1 MQDTYYLRSEV
12 SNSDL
17 TELKNLLYPRTQ
29 YGDKEKA
36 FKFGSLV
43 DAMLTEPERVR
54 YDKHTVDDV
63 LYSGEDWELAQ
74 AMIKSLRMEARHDPL
89 LAQVLAKAETQ
100 RFMVNKGQRFQ
111 YGNFE
116 YTLDTR
122 CKWDWWLP
130 TFGFGGDLKTTF
142 ASSQKQFDE
151 AIDFFDW
158 DRSRAWYMDIAGSRQ
173 DFIYGI
179 SKKNQKVFKAFIRRN
194 DPSYRFQPSQGRGRT
209 GGFYFGRNHPRP
221 FVQRIAGSRTRCHRQ
236 SGESV
241 GTAFHLHQ

>member
-1 MQDTYYLRSEV
+1 MQDTYYSRSEV

-43 DAMLTEPERVR
+43 DAMLTEQERVR
-54 YDKHTVDDV
+54 YDKRMVDDV
-63 LYSGEDWELAQ
+63 LYSGEDWELAL
-74 AMIKSLRMEARHDPL
+74 AMIKSLRMEARRDPF
-89 LAQVLAKAETQ
+89 LAQVLTKAETQ
-100 RFMVNKGQRFQ
+100 RFMVNKKQVFQ

-142 ASSQKQFDE
+142 AQSQKQFE
-151 AIDFFDW
+151 IG
-158 DRSRAWYMDIAGSRQ
+158 RAH
-173 DFIYGI
+173 
-179 SKKNQKVFKAFIRRN
+179 V
-194 DPSYRFQPSQGRGRT
+194 
-209 GGFYFGRNHPRP
+209 
-221 FVQRIAGSRTRCHRQ
+221 
-236 SGESV
+236 
-241 GTAFHLHQ
+241 

>member
-1 MQDTYYLRSEV
+1 MQDTYYQRSEV

-100 RFMVNKGQRFQ
+100 RFMVNKG
-111 YGNFE
+111 
-116 YTLDTR
+116 
-122 CKWDWWLP
+122 LP

-194 DPSYRFQPSQGRGRT
+194 DLSYRKGKEK
-209 GGFYFGRNHPRP
+209 Y
-221 FVQRIAGSRTRCHRQ
+221 
-236 SGESV
+236 EEL
-241 GTAFHLHQ
+241 AFRWWMLIS

>member
-1 MQDTYYLRSEV
+1 MQDTYYSRSEV

-43 DAMLTEPERVR
+43 DAMLTEQERVR
-54 YDKHTVDDV
+54 YDKRMVDDV
-63 LYSGEDWELAQ
+63 LYSGEDWELAL
-74 AMIKSLRMEARHDPL
+74 AMIKSLRMEARRDPF
-89 LAQVLAKAETQ
+89 LAQVLTKAETQ
-100 RFMVNKGQRFQ
+100 RFMVNKKQVFQ

-142 ASSQKQFDE
+142 AQSQKQFDE
-151 AIDFFDW
+151 AVDFFDW

-179 SKKNQKVFKAFIRRN
+179 SKKNQKIIKVFIKRDDPIYLKGKEKYDELAFRWWMLI
-194 DPSYRFQPSQGRGRT
+194 
-209 GGFYFGRNHPRP
+209 
-221 FVQRIAGSRTRCHRQ
+221 
-236 SGESV
+236 E
-241 GTAFHLHQ
+241 

>member
-151 AIDFFDW
+151 AIDFLIGIVPVPGIW
-158 DRSRAWYMDIAGSRQ
+158 YRRKPSR
-173 DFIYGI
+173 
-179 SKKNQKVFKAFIRRN
+179 
-194 DPSYRFQPSQGRGRT
+194 
-209 GGFYFGRNHPRP
+209 
-221 FVQRIAGSRTRCHRQ
+221 
-236 SGESV
+236 
-241 GTAFHLHQ
+241 FHLWYLQEEPKSVQGFHQTERSELPEREREIRGTSLPVVDANKLIV

>member
-116 YTLDTR
+116 
-122 CKWDWWLP
+122 
-130 TFGFGGDLKTTF
+130 
-142 ASSQKQFDE
+142 
-151 AIDFFDW
+151 
-158 DRSRAWYMDIAGSRQ
+158 
-173 DFIYGI
+173 
-179 SKKNQKVFKAFIRRN
+179 
-194 DPSYRFQPSQGRGRT
+194 
-209 GGFYFGRNHPRP
+209 
-221 FVQRIAGSRTRCHRQ
+221 
-236 SGESV
+236 
-241 GTAFHLHQ
+241 